1 MPAKLS
7 SKQTVAA
14 LDSRDR
20 NAAPRPETNVAVVLL
35 PTLISLQTISGLLS
49 IFSLGLLAAMLFA
62 AKPKRKYS
70 IQWGPLTLFVAAAVM
85 VMIRPEPTITLVFF
99 GIVAVILCRI
109 VVTVKA
115 KSVIGSL
122 IDGAGLYLL
131 VNVVA
136 YTAGLRSAGSSVR
149 ILSSIEYRGF
159 VRTIFPLS
167 WGLDAVPTVASVY
180 LAAIAFVI
188 LQTGTSR
195 RLFRLACVASAIVV
209 LILGASRAAIVPA
222 FLLPAAILLFPA
234 ALRWI
239 AQVSTLTASIF
250 PLVFPV
256 ASQFIASVLQPLIEL
271 VPGRDSSYQ
280 ATLSFSSRDYIW
292 SRSLAYWWDYVTDF
306 SDRVFG
312 FGQGG
317 QLHSG
322 AWTAYGKVISVV
334 TRDPQNASMHNAFL
348 QQLFDGGLLGWL
360 LLTASIFWA
369 SVRLSRRRS
378 VLGVE
383 GKSAIA
389 AISALMLSA
398 ISSVSVSP
406 GASHQVAFWLLLI
419 LVGIACQTPEPRGV
433 EGGAITVSRRNSSA
447 DAVTD
452 PTPAVP
458 ASATTPASPGTTD
471 RSGEAPLR
479 SQLRGANPRRGDAR
493 RREAS

>member
-7 SKQTVAA
+7 SQQTVAA
-14 LDSRDR
+14 LDSCDR
-20 NAAPRPETNVAVVLL
+20 NAARGPKTNVAVVLL

-49 IFSLGLLAAMLFA
+49 IFSLGLLALLLFA
-62 AKPKRKYS
+62 AKPKQRYS
-70 IQWGPLTLFVAAAVM
+70 IQWGPLTLFVAASMM
-85 VMIRPEPTITLVFF
+85 VLIRPEPTIALAFF
-99 GIVAVILCRI
+99 GIVVVILCRI
-109 VVTVKA
+109 IFTETA
-115 KSVIGSL
+115 KSIIGSL

-131 VNVVA
+131 INVVA
-136 YTAGLRSAGSSVR
+136 YAAGLRSAGSSVR
-149 ILSSIEYRGF
+149 VLSSIEYRGF

-195 RLFRLACVASAIVV
+195 RLLRLACVAAAMVV

-222 FLLPAAILLFPA
+222 FLLPVAILLFPGT
-234 ALRWI
+234 LRWI
-239 AQVSTLTASIF
+239 AQACTLIASIF
-250 PLVFPV
+250 PLVFAV
-256 ASQFIASVLQPLIEL
+256 ASQFIASVLQPLVEL
-271 VPGRDSSYQ
+271 VPGRDSNYQ
-280 ATLSFSSRDYIW
+280 ATRSLNSRDYIW
-292 SRSLAYWWDYVTDF
+292 SRSLGYWWDYVTDF

-322 AWTAYGKVISVV
+322 AWTAYGRVISVV

-369 SVRLSRRRS
+369 SVRFSRHRA

-398 ISSVSVSP
+398 IPSVSVSP

-419 LVGIACQTPEPRGV
+419 LVGIACQAPEPQGV
-433 EGGAITVSRRNSSA
+433 EGGAITVNRCNSFA
-447 DAVTD
+447 DTVTD

-458 ASATTPASPGTTD
+458 APSTTPASAGTTD

-479 SQLRGANPRRGDAR
+479 S
-493 RREAS
+493 

>member
-7 SKQTVAA
+7 SQQTVAP
-14 LDSRDR
+14 LDSCDR
-20 NAAPRPETNVAVVLL
+20 NAALGPETNVAVVLL
-35 PTLISLQTISGLLS
+35 PTLISLQTISGLLA
-49 IFSLGLLAAMLFA
+49 IFSLGLLAILLFT
-62 AKPKRKYS
+62 AKPKRKYP
-70 IQWGPLTLFVAAAVM
+70 IQPGPLILFAVASVM
-85 VMIRPEPTITLVFF
+85 VLMRPEPTISLVFF
-99 GIVAVILCRI
+99 GVISVILYRI
-109 VVTVKA
+109 VVTVSA
-115 KSVIGSL
+115 KSIIGSL
-122 IDGAGLYLL
+122 IDGAGLYLFI
-131 VNVVA
+131 NVVA
-136 YTAGLRSAGSSVR
+136 YAAGLRSAGSSVR
-149 ILSSIEYRGF
+149 ILSSIEFRGF

-222 FLLPAAILLFPA
+222 FLLPLTILLFPA

-239 AQVSTLTASIF
+239 AQVCTLVASVF

-271 VPGRDSSYQ
+271 IPGRDSNYQ
-280 ATLSFSSRDYIW
+280 TTVSFSSRDYIW
-292 SRSLAYWWDYVTDF
+292 SRSLGYWWDYVTDF

-322 AWTAYGKVISVV
+322 AWSAYGKVISVV

-369 SVRLSRRRS
+369 SVRISRRRS
-378 VLGVE
+378 VLGAE
-383 GKSAIA
+383 GKSSIA

-398 ISSVSVSP
+398 IPTVSVSP

-419 LVGIACQTPEPRGV
+419 LVGIACQAPEPRGV
-433 EGGAITVSRRNSSA
+433 EGGAITVRRRKPSA
-447 DAVTD
+447 EAVAD

-458 ASATTPASPGTTD
+458 VPATTPASSGTTD
-471 RSGEAPLR
+471 RSGEALHR
-479 SQLRGANPRRGDAR
+479 S
-493 RREAS
+493 